1 MKENLHH
8 NFAAF
13 IITKDR
19 PYELIETIKLLLSQ
33 SFPPN
38 YILVVD
44 NGNKTESKDR
54 INVLNDTRVSHYSIG
69 YNAGPAGGAY
79 WGMKLLFEKGY
90 DWVLWVDDDDPP
102 RFDNL
107 IEDLFD
113 IVHHN
118 DNKYLGMIG
127 AVGERFNR
135 NRGKLVR
142 LKDEQL
148 KGFLEVDTISGNMFP
163 LVSKRTFD
171 IGVLPTKNLFFGF
184 EDLDFGL
191 SIKRA
196 GLKIITSGDL
206 HLKHRKLAGR
216 LNLKKNTNFKRS
228 INSIW
233 REYYSVRSLIY
244 ILLYKEKS
252 LLGTIS
258 CISRNLVKCFV
269 VFTYGLSYG
278 KKSSLM
284 ILLGLFDGIFK
295 RMGVRMTPVPKAYK
309 INSIINVRNIR

>member
-1 MKENLHH
+1 MKEYLHH

-33 SFPPN
+33 SFPPI

-54 INVLNDTRVSHYSIG
+54 INILNDTRVSHYSIG

-135 NRGKLVR
+135 NRGKIVR

-163 LVSKRTFD
+163 LVSKRIFEKE
-171 IGVLPTKNLFFGF
+171 ILPNKKLFFGF
-184 EDLDFGL
+184 EELDFGL
-191 SIKRA
+191 SLKRA
-196 GLKIITSGDL
+196 GFKILTSGTL
-206 HLKHRKLAGR
+206 HLKHRIEAGR
-216 LNLKKNTNFKRS
+216 LNFVSNKNHKKLYS
-228 INSIW
+228 SLW
-233 REYYSVRSLIY
+233 REYYSARNLVF
-244 ILLYKEKS
+244 ILFHQEKS
-252 LLGTIS
+252 LIGTLNFI
-258 CISRNLVKCFV
+258 CRNILKSFV
-269 VFTYGLSYG
+269 VFRHGFAYGT
-278 KKSSLM
+278 KASSFILM
-284 ILLGLFDGIFK
+284 GLFDGIFN
-295 RMGVRMTPVPKAYK
+295 RMDMRVSPLAK
-309 INSIINVRNIR
+309 SIK

>member
-1 MKENLHH
+1 MTKKLDY

-19 PYELIETIKLLLSQ
+19 PLELIETIKELMSQ
-33 SFPPN
+33 SFPPS

-44 NGNKTESKDR
+44 NGTQTESRDC
-54 INVLNDTRVSHYSIG
+54 ITHLNDARISHHLMG

-102 RFDNL
+102 KFDNL
-107 IEDLFD
+107 IEDLFE

-118 DNKYLGMIG
+118 DNECLGMVG
-127 AVGERFNR
+127 SVGERFDR
-135 NRGKLVR
+135 IKGKIVR
-142 LKDEQL
+142 FYDEQL
-148 KGFLEVDTISGNMFP
+148 TGFLEVDTISGNMFP

-171 IGVLPTKNLFFGF
+171 KGILPSKNLFFGF

-191 SIKRA
+191 SIKRS

-216 LNLKKNTNFKRS
+216 LNLKKNKSFKRS
-228 INSIW
+228 IHSIW
-233 REYYSVRSLIY
+233 REYYSVRSLIF
-244 ILLYKEKS
+244 ILLHQEKS
-252 LLGTIS
+252 LIGTLS
-258 CISRNLVKCFV
+258 CISRNLIKSVFV
-269 VFTYGLSYG
+269 YKYGFSYG
-278 KKSSLM
+278 IKSCRI

-295 RMGVRMTPVPKAYK
+295 RMGMRITPVLKA
-309 INSIINVRNIR
+309 

>member
-1 MKENLHH
+1 MKEYLHY

-33 SFPPN
+33 SFPPI

-44 NGNKTESKDR
+44 NGNQTESKDR
-54 INVLNDTRVSHYSIG
+54 IDVLNDTRVSHYSIG
-69 YNAGPAGGAY
+69 YNSGPAGGAY

-135 NRGKLVR
+135 NRGKIVR

-163 LVSKRTFD
+163 LVSKRIFEKE
-171 IGVLPTKNLFFGF
+171 ILPNKKLFFGF
-184 EDLDFGL
+184 EELDFGL
-191 SIKRA
+191 SLKRA
-196 GLKIITSGDL
+196 GFKILTSGTL
-206 HLKHRKLAGR
+206 HLKHRIEAGR
-216 LNLKKNTNFKRS
+216 LNFVSNKNHKKLYS
-228 INSIW
+228 SLW
-233 REYYSVRSLIY
+233 REYYSA
-244 ILLYKEKS
+244 
-252 LLGTIS
+252 
-258 CISRNLVKCFV
+258 RNLVFILFHQEKSFIGTLNFICRNILKSFV
-269 VFTYGLSYG
+269 VFRHGFAYGT
-278 KKSSLM
+278 KASSFILM
-284 ILLGLFDGIFK
+284 GLFDGIFN
-295 RMGVRMTPVPKAYK
+295 RMDMRVSPLAK
-309 INSIINVRNIR
+309 SI

>member
-1 MKENLHH
+1 MKEYLHY

-33 SFPPN
+33 SFPPF

-44 NGNKTESKDR
+44 NGNQTESKDR
-54 INVLNDTRVSHYSIG
+54 IDVLNDTRVSHHSIG

-135 NRGKLVR
+135 NRGKIVR

-163 LVSKRTFD
+163 LVSKRIFENK
-171 IGVLPTKNLFFGF
+171 ILPNKKLFFGF
-184 EDLDFGL
+184 EELDFGL
-191 SIKRA
+191 SLKRA
-196 GLKIITSGDL
+196 GFIILTSGTL
-206 HLKHRKLAGR
+206 HLKHRIEAGR
-216 LNLKKNTNFKRS
+216 LNFVSNKNHKKLYS
-228 INSIW
+228 SLW
-233 REYYSVRSLIY
+233 REYYSARNLVF
-244 ILLYKEKS
+244 ILFHQEKS
-252 LLGTIS
+252 LIGTLNFI
-258 CISRNLVKCFV
+258 CRNILKSFV
-269 VFTYGLSYG
+269 VFRHGFAYGTKASFFI
-278 KKSSLM
+278 LM
-284 ILLGLFDGIFK
+284 GLFDGIFN
-295 RMGVRMTPVPKAYK
+295 RMDMRVSPLAK
-309 INSIINVRNIR
+309 SIK

>member
-1 MKENLHH
+1 MTRNLDY

-19 PYELIETIKLLLSQ
+19 PNELIKTIKKLLDQ
-33 SFPPN
+33 SFPPS

-44 NGNKTESKDR
+44 NGAQTESKDR
-54 INVLNDTRVSHYSIG
+54 INDLHDTRISHHLTG

-79 WGMKLLFEKGY
+79 WGLKLLFEKGY

-102 RFDNL
+102 KFDNL
-107 IEDLFD
+107 IEDLFE

-118 DNKYLGMIG
+118 DNNFLGMVG
-127 AVGERFNR
+127 SVGERFDR
-135 NRGKLVR
+135 IKGKIVR
-142 LKDEQL
+142 FKDEQL
-148 KGFLEVDTISGNMFP
+148 IGFLEVDTISGNMFP

-171 IGVLPTKNLFFGF
+171 KGILPSKDLFFGF

-196 GLKIITSGDL
+196 GFKIITSGDL

-216 LNLKKNTNFKRS
+216 LNFKKNTNFKRS
-228 INSIW
+228 IHSIW
-233 REYYSVRSLIY
+233 REYYSVRSLIH
-244 ILLYKEKS
+244 ILLHNEKS
-252 LLGTIS
+252 LLATVT
-258 CISRNLVKCFV
+258 CISRNLIKSFV
-269 VFTYGLSYG
+269 VFKYGMYYG
-278 KKSSLM
+278 KKSSRM

-295 RMGVRMTPVPKAYK
+295 RMGMRISPVPKALL
-309 INSIINVRNIR
+309 

>member
-1 MKENLHH
+1 MKDNLHH

-33 SFPPN
+33 SFPPI

-44 NGNKTESKDR
+44 NGNQTESKDQ
-54 INVLNDTRVSHYSIG
+54 INVLNDTRVSHHSIG

-135 NRGKLVR
+135 NRGKIVR

-148 KGFLEVDTISGNMFP
+148 KGFLEVDTVSGNMFP
-163 LVSKRTFD
+163 LVSKRIFEKE
-171 IGVLPTKNLFFGF
+171 ILPNKKLFFGF
-184 EDLDFGL
+184 EELDFGL
-191 SIKRA
+191 SLKRA
-196 GLKIITSGDL
+196 GFIILTSGTL
-206 HLKHRKLAGR
+206 HLKHRIEASR
-216 LNLKKNTNFKRS
+216 LNFVANKNHKKLYS
-228 INSIW
+228 SLW
-233 REYYSVRSLIY
+233 REYYSARNLVF
-244 ILLYKEKS
+244 ILFHQEKS
-252 LLGTIS
+252 LIGTLHFI
-258 CISRNLVKCFV
+258 CRNILKSFV
-269 VFTYGLSYG
+269 VFRHGFAYGT
-278 KKSSLM
+278 KASSFILM
-284 ILLGLFDGIFK
+284 GLFDGIFS
-295 RMGVRMTPVPKAYK
+295 RMDMRVSPVAK
-309 INSIINVRNIR
+309 SIK